1 MHNPPHPGE
10 LVREATGDTDVTE
23 FAAKLGV
30 SRVTLSRLLN
40 GKAGIS
46 AQMALSLADVLQSS
60 AEMWMGMQS
69 QFDLWQVRAALRKPK
84 SARPSSDH
92 PAVEPPC
99 AEVLLDFA
107 KVGCGERLLAI
118 NSYLRWNLN

>member
-1 MHNPPHPGE
+1 MDMHHPPHPGE
-10 LVREATGDTDVTE
+10 LVREAMGDMDVTA

-46 AQMALSLADVLQSS
+46 AQMALNLADVLKSS

-69 QFDLWQVRAALRKPK
+69 QFDLWNARLSRKKPSKRSPAPESLRGQTAAR
-84 SARPSSDH
+84 
-92 PAVEPPC
+92 
-99 AEVLLDFA
+99 
-107 KVGCGERLLAI
+107 
-118 NSYLRWNLN
+118 